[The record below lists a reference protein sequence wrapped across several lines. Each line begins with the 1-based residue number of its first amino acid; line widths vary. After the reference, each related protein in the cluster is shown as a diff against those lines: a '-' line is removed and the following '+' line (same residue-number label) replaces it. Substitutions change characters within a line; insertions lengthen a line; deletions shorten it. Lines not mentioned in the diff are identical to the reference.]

1 MDGKRRGL
9 EEQVLDLLTRGTVLT
24 RAKLRDSLGV
34 KNERLGEALES
45 LDRAGQVR
53 RTPGGWQRLD

>member
-1 MDGKRRGL
+1 
-9 EEQVLDLLTRGTVLT
+9 VLDLLTGGAVLT

-34 KNERLGEALES
+34 KNERLGESLES

-53 RTPGGWQRLD
+53 RTPAGWQRLG